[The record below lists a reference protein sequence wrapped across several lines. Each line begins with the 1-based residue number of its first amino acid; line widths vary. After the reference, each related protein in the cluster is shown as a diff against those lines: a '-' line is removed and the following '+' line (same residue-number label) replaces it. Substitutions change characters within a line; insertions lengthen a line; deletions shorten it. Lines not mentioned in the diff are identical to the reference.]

1 MLELLCYLAGIGTG
15 ILLALWTGHLA
26 RKRVSR
32 EQRRLAVLGEDLA
45 DAVFC
50 VDDAVAMGLSTD
62 TCAALRTDRDRAAA
76 AYYAAL
82 KGEP

>member
-1 MLELLCYLAGIGTG
+1 
-15 ILLALWTGHLA
+15 
-26 RKRVSR
+26 
-32 EQRRLAVLGEDLA
+32 LAVLGEDLA

-62 TCAALRTDRDRAAA
+62 TCAALRADRDSAAT